1 MVPNDQLS
9 PEEAAATPLDDPAVI
24 QLDEQDS
31 LRPLLAADSVVT
43 DDTHQVSGR
52 KCVFLFLFLF
62 LDCFLNSCGCS
73 TAKSKTP
80 P

>member
-9 PEEAAATPLDDPAVI
+9 LEEAAATPIDDPAVI

-52 KCVFLFLFLF
+52 KCVFLFLFL
-62 LDCFLNSCGCS
+62 DCFLNSCGRS